1 MVEVYDSFLQIT
13 SESMSV
19 LRWRIESICFK
30 MAEVYDSFLQ
40 IKREIMIMINIYPI
54 ESVKGKKI

>member
-1 MVEVYDSFLQIT
+1 MHRNQNMYRNQNI
-13 SESMSV
+13 
-19 LRWRIESICFK
+19 RQAI
-30 MAEVYDSFLQ
+30 AEVYDSFLQ

>member
-1 MVEVYDSFLQIT
+1 MPYI
-13 SESMSV
+13 
-19 LRWRIESICFK
+19 IYIFK
-30 MAEVYDSFLQ
+30 LNYKMHRNQNIRQVMAEVYDSFLQ